1 METQL
6 KFGIYYSYWEQE
18 WSADCLKY
26 VEKVAKLGFDVIEI
40 AAHHLNTYSP
50 AHIAEVGRSAR
61 DNGIAIT
68 AGLGPS
74 QQRNLSSA
82 DPAIRKAGR
91 AFFEETL
98 TNLAKLD
105 IRIIG
110 GALHSYWP
118 IDYSK
123 PVDKPGDRA
132 RGLEGISSLADF
144 AGNLGVNLCLE
155 VLNRFENHVLNTAE
169 EGVAFVRE
177 IGKPNVKVMLDTFHM
192 NIEEDSFGKA
202 IRTAGPAARSFPHRR
217 KQSPR
222 SGQRR
227 AALARNRDG
236 AARDRLF
243 RRGRHGAFRQDGRP
257 GRQRHQGLARSQRQ
271 RGRSADGRSR
281 KTGSGVLAFRDR
293 RRAATRQRRLG
304 DRHAF
309 GMLRAS
315 ASRTAMRTATPIS
328 TCSRMSDCA
337 LSATSVSISMP
348 RIHGAWMHDE
358 RAGLGVAELL
368 LVEPEIAEVFARRRH
383 EGAAHALAL
392 QAQHHDD
399 VRVLEA

>member
-1 METQL
+1 L

-40 AAHHLNTYSP
+40 AAHHLNSYSA

-61 DNGIAIT
+61 DNGITIT

-105 IRIIG
+105 IRVIG

-132 RGLEGISSLADF
+132 RGLEGISSLTDF

-202 IRTAGPAARSFPHRR
+202 IRTAGPLLGHFHTGENNRRVPGKGGLPWHEIGTALREIGYPRPVVMEPFVKMGGQVGADIRVWRDLSDNADEAQMDELRDKLWHSRDTCLVESQRDNWRRIPSAMRMAARFRTPGRGVRCGGALRR
-217 KQSPR
+217 TSTSGIGTACGRCPTMSSCIGARFASAVRTLDCTSRCKPRSTARGSPR
-222 SGQRR
+222 PGLRR
-227 AALARNRDG
+227 AA
-236 AARDRLF
+236 
-243 RRGRHGAFRQDGRP
+243 P
-257 GRQRHQGLARSQRQ
+257 
-271 RGRSADGRSR
+271 
-281 KTGSGVLAFRDR
+281 TEE
-293 RRAATRQRRLG
+293 
-304 DRHAF
+304 
-309 GMLRAS
+309 
-315 ASRTAMRTATPIS
+315 MR
-328 TCSRMSDCA
+328 
-337 LSATSVSISMP
+337 
-348 RIHGAWMHDE
+348 
-358 RAGLGVAELL
+358 
-368 LVEPEIAEVFARRRH
+368 
-383 EGAAHALAL
+383 
-392 QAQHHDD
+392 
-399 VRVLEA
+399 

>member
-40 AAHHLNTYSP
+40 AAHHLNSYSP

-61 DNGIAIT
+61 DHGMTIT

-74 QQRNLSSA
+74 AHRNLSSA

-105 IRIIG
+105 IHVIG

-144 AGNLGVNLCLE
+144 AANLGVNLCLE

-177 IGKPNVKVMLDTFHM
+177 VDKPNVKVMLDTFHM

-202 IRTAGPAARSFPHRR
+202 IRTAGPLARPFPYRGEQSARSR
-217 KQSPR
+217 Q
-222 SGQRR
+222 GR
-227 AALARNRDG
+227 AALARNRRG
-236 AARDRLF
+236 AARDRIF
-243 RRGRHGAFRQDGRP
+243 RRRRHGAVREDGWP
-257 GRQRHQGLARSQRQ
+257 GRRRHQGLARSQR
-271 RGRSADGRSR
+271 
-281 KTGSGVLAFRDR
+281 
-293 RRAATRQRRLG
+293 
-304 DRHAF
+304 
-309 GMLRAS
+309 
-315 ASRTAMRTATPIS
+315 
-328 TCSRMSDCA
+328 
-337 LSATSVSISMP
+337 
-348 RIHGAWMHDE
+348 
-358 RAGLGVAELL
+358 
-368 LVEPEIAEVFARRRH
+368 
-383 EGAAHALAL
+383 
-392 QAQHHDD
+392 
-399 VRVLEA
+399 

>member
-1 METQL
+1 MRNASEDPGAPFSSRMETQL

-40 AAHHLNTYSP
+40 AAHHLNSYSP

-74 QQRNLSSA
+74 EQRNLSSA

-132 RGLEGISSLADF
+132 RGRGGICS
-144 AGNLGVNLCLE
+144 
-155 VLNRFENHVLNTAE
+155 
-169 EGVAFVRE
+169 
-177 IGKPNVKVMLDTFHM
+177 
-192 NIEEDSFGKA
+192 
-202 IRTAGPAARSFPHRR
+202 HR
-217 KQSPR
+217 
-222 SGQRR
+222 
-227 AALARNRDG
+227 
-236 AARDRLF
+236 
-243 RRGRHGAFRQDGRP
+243 
-257 GRQRHQGLARSQRQ
+257 
-271 RGRSADGRSR
+271 
-281 KTGSGVLAFRDR
+281 
-293 RRAATRQRRLG
+293 
-304 DRHAF
+304 
-309 GMLRAS
+309 
-315 ASRTAMRTATPIS
+315 
-328 TCSRMSDCA
+328 
-337 LSATSVSISMP
+337 
-348 RIHGAWMHDE
+348 
-358 RAGLGVAELL
+358 
-368 LVEPEIAEVFARRRH
+368 
-383 EGAAHALAL
+383 
-392 QAQHHDD
+392 
-399 VRVLEA
+399 